1 METINFEERFKSH
14 GGQFARVVP
23 FHSSDKFLWLDFTE
37 NNTELTEEILLDTA
51 RFSGYINSKLQGFSY
66 GVGGYNEHRT
76 IYRRSH
82 VFDTSFLPSKEE
94 NDLQKDDPAD
104 KPPLDNQRDEPRR
117 LHLGIDIWGPA
128 GTPIYAPLE
137 GTVHSVAFND
147 AYGDYGATLILQHE
161 VDGLLFHTLYGHL
174 SLASIQEKM
183 EGQIIT
189 KGEWIAAFGEPAEN
203 GQWPP
208 HLHFQVILD
217 MQGMKGDYP
226 GVCRYSERETY
237 LTNCPDADLIL
248 GMMQFAAK
256 S

>member
-1 METINFEERFKSH
+1 M
-14 GGQFARVVP
+14 
-23 FHSSDKFLWLDFTE
+23 
-37 NNTELTEEILLDTA
+37 LDTA